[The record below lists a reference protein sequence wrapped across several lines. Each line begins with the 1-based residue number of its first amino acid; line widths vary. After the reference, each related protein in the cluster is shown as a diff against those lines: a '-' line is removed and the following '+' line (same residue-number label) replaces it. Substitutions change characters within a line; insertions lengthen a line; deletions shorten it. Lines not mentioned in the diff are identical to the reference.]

1 VPPPHP
7 ASLYP
12 RAECNGPWL
21 DTAAHLALPEGDA
34 ARRNL
39 WETLAAAS
47 LPPPYRECAAGAQQT
62 DVPQTDFG
70 LGTSRPAPADAPV
83 AVRAWASE
91 RPELSPLLLPAIQS
105 SEQAW
110 LRGEGT
116 YEHTFTTTHWIGAIK
131 PETLASFDRLARVAE
146 LRLDAVERDGLAFML
161 RYESKAALVRLR
173 RVSRTELELEI
184 VLTLP
189 GDLRTVPSVA
199 AALAE
204 RPVASLLAERATL
217 RRVRER
223 GPRRDFFFVR
233 DPRHELAHT
242 DLLPATCPARRSKGA
257 DARRCFSDARSFV
270 ITDGARLDVLD
281 EPHDLFE

>member
-1 VPPPHP
+1 
-7 ASLYP
+7 L
-12 RAECNGPWL
+12 
-21 DTAAHLALPEGDA
+21 
-34 ARRNL
+34 
-39 WETLAAAS
+39 
-47 LPPPYRECAAGAQQT
+47 
-62 DVPQTDFG
+62 
-70 LGTSRPAPADAPV
+70 
-83 AVRAWASE
+83 
-91 RPELSPLLLPAIQS
+91 PLLLPAIQS
-105 SEQAW
+105 SEQSW

-116 YEHTFTTTHWIGAIK
+116 YEHTFTTTHWIGAIQ

-173 RVSRTELELEI
+173 RVSRTELELELA
-184 VLTLP
+184 LTLS
-189 GDLRTVPSVA
+189 GELRTVPSIA

-217 RRVRER
+217 RGVRER
-223 GPRRDFFFVR
+223 GPRRDFFFER

-242 DLLPATCPARRSKGA
+242 DLLPATCPAKRSKGA

-281 EPHDLFE
+281 EPHDLFD